1 MNERAIARGLLAAAA
16 ALALVGGT
24 GCGGFFYALDASS
37 AATKLE
43 TAKKMG
49 AEQLAPY
56 EYHYANEHLTK
67 AMEEAAAADYG
78 DAIDLANLADKYA
91 DKAIQ
96 LSKSAHEGAG
106 R

>member
-1 MNERAIARGLLAAAA
+1 MNERAIARGLQAAAA
-16 ALALVGGT
+16 ALCLVAGT

-37 AATKLE
+37 ATTKLE

-49 AEQLAPY
+49 AEQYAPY
-56 EYHYANEHLTK
+56 EYYYAREHLTK

-78 DAIDLANLADKYA
+78 DALDFVDLADKYA
-91 DKAIQ
+91 EKAIQ
-96 LSKSAHEGAG
+96 LSKNAHEGAG